1 MKDYGN
7 PLVTALPARLRRFVV
22 DQHYSKYTAVDQAV
36 WRYVMRQNWYYL
48 KDAAYYPYI
57 EGLKRAGL
65 SIATIPNLQQ
75 MNDSLAGLGWGA
87 VTVDGFI
94 PPAAFM
100 EFQSLRVLVI
110 ASDIR
115 QLKNI
120 EYTPAPDIIHESAG
134 HAPIIADPGYARYL
148 AYFGEIGTKAIS
160 SRADF
165 ELYEAVRRLSI
176 LKEMPNEPA
185 NEIMAMEAEVKE
197 RQDNLGSPS
206 EMALLSRL
214 HWWTVEYG
222 LIGTPANP
230 KIYGAGLLS
239 SIGES
244 VNCMKEHVK
253 KLPYDLSTINYPF
266 DITSQQP
273 QLFVTPDFD
282 NLLEVLEQFAG
293 GMAFRKGGPESLQK
307 AVESGQTCTFV
318 LDTDLQI
325 SGVLK
330 SFIARDDQVCFLDF
344 APPVAL
350 AWNNREISNAG
361 RSNFEQGLKLPLGL
375 WSATPAVFAVRED
388 LLLEYESGYT
398 VNGTCTDIQ
407 FENGAPVAVELSR
420 ATVRVPEDGKPVLY
434 SERCFFP
441 LGKIITSV
449 FNGAADKEAFED
461 FPPMPSSQTWHPVYT
476 ENELR
481 VQRLYA
487 RVRELREENLGVD
500 VLAAV
505 LPDLW
510 RQAVGQT
517 GDLKDTWL
525 CALEIAEIIKQISA
539 HHPIGDGTQEHLNA
553 LAGIA
558 IRIEDSLRQFAAQNP
573 GYAKLVDD
581 GLKLADYTPGEAMLT
596 HARLAIH

>member
-7 PLVTALPARLRRFVV
+7 PQVAALPARLRRFVV

-48 KDAAYYPYI
+48 KDSAYYPYI

-65 SIATIPNLQQ
+65 SIATIPNLQD

-134 HAPIIADPGYARYL
+134 HAPIIADQGYALYL

-165 ELYEAVRRLSI
+165 ELYEAVRKLSI
-176 LKEMPNEPA
+176 LKEMPNAPLG
-185 NEIMAMEAEVKE
+185 EILAMEVEVKE
-197 RQDNLGSPS
+197 RQDTLGSPS

-222 LIGTPANP
+222 LIGTPVNP

-273 QLFVTPDFD
+273 HLFVTPDFD
-282 NLLEVLEQFAG
+282 NLLKVLEQFAS
-293 GMAFRKGGPESLQK
+293 GMAFRKGGTESLQK

-318 LDTDLQI
+318 LDTGLQI

-330 SFIARDDQVCFLDF
+330 RFKARGDQVCFLDF

-350 AWNNREISNAG
+350 ALNNRELLNAG
-361 RSNFEQGLKLPLGL
+361 RSNFKQGLKLPLGRL
-375 WSATPAVFAVRED
+375 SDTPTAFAVGED
-388 LLLEYESGYT
+388 LSLEYDTGYT
-398 VNGTCTDIQ
+398 VSGLCSDIH
-407 FENGAPVAVELSR
+407 FENGAPVAVELR
-420 ATVRVPEDGKPVLY
+420 HATVRVPNDDKPVY
-434 SERCFFP
+434 YAERCFFP
-441 LGKIITSV
+441 LGKMATSV

-461 FPPMPSSQTWHPVYT
+461 FPPMPSSKTWHPVYT

-487 RVRELREENLGVD
+487 RVRELREGNPGVD
-500 VLAAV
+500 LLAAV

-510 RQAVGQT
+510 RQAGGQA

-525 CALEIAEIIKQISA
+525 CALEMAEIIKQLPA
-539 HHPIGDGTQEHLNA
+539 QDPKGDGTQKHLHSLDA
-553 LAGIA
+553 VVVE
-558 IRIEDSLRQFAAQNP
+558 IEKSLRQFATQNP
-573 GYAKLVDD
+573 GYAKLFDD
-581 GLKLADYTPGEAMLT
+581 GLKLADYTPGEATLT

>member
-7 PLVTALPARLRRFVV
+7 PQVATLPARLRRFVV

-48 KDAAYYPYI
+48 KNAAYYPYI

-148 AYFGEIGTKAIS
+148 AYFGEIGTKAVS

-165 ELYEAVRRLSI
+165 DLYEAVRKLSI
-176 LKEMPNEPA
+176 LKEMPNAPLG
-185 NEIMAMEAEVKE
+185 EILAMEAEVKE
-197 RQDNLGSPS
+197 RQDTLGSPS

-244 VNCMKEHVK
+244 VNCMKEQVK

-318 LDTDLQI
+318 LDTGLQI

-330 SFIARDDQVCFLDF
+330 SFFVKDAEVCFVDL

-350 AWNNREISNAG
+350 AWNNRELLNAG
-361 RSNFEQGLKLPLGL
+361 RCNFEQGLKLPLGR
-375 WSATPAVFAVRED
+375 WSATPAVSSVGQD
-388 LLLEYESGYT
+388 LSLDYDSGYT
-398 VNGTCTDIQ
+398 VVGTCSDIHL
-407 FENGAPVAVELSR
+407 ENGVPVAVELSR
-420 ATVRVPEDGKPVLY
+420 ATVRVPDDDKTVFY

-441 LGKIITSV
+441 LGKIITGV

-487 RVRELREENLGVD
+487 RVRELREENPGVD

-510 RQAVGQT
+510 RQAAGQA

-525 CALEIAEIIKQISA
+525 CALEMAEIITQLPA
-539 HHPIGDGTQEHLNA
+539 PGPTGDGTQEHLHSLDA
-553 LAGIA
+553 VAVE
-558 IRIEDSLRQFAAQNP
+558 IEKSLRQFATQNP
-573 GYAKLVDD
+573 GYAKLFDD
-581 GLKLADYTPGEAMLT
+581 GLKLADYTPGEATLT
-596 HARLAIH
+596 HARLVIH